1 MITPLLWFRN
11 PPWVGILSFQII
23 LKKQSKISKLLTLGQ
38 KRLNWDSIPTH
49 DVLLAKS
56 YKPMNNNTPFSSI
69 VLYVVV
75 CSGCWH
81 GSSTAIGSPQRRS
94 PVLLLLF
101 CRAYRLVGPNAR
113 IPPKIRFKN
122 FRKTLTNFEYQVY
135 TMTGNGNHLTLLNLA
150 WENLWNDFR

>member
-1 MITPLLWFRN
+1 MSILGKILICSLWLL
-11 PPWVGILSFQII
+11 PYYDSGIHHELESCRSRLI
-23 LKKQSKISKLLTLGQ
+23 LKKQSKISKLLILGQ

-81 GSSTAIGSPQRRS
+81 GADYCARLAIGSPQRRS

-113 IPPKIRFKN
+113 IPPKIRLKKFVKVW
-122 FRKTLTNFEYQVY
+122 RI
-135 TMTGNGNHLTLLNLA
+135 
-150 WENLWNDFR
+150 